1 MNDHTYAFLTVDSD
15 FAEYV
20 RCQTSICVII
30 TSAPKIMLP
39 KKNTGPPYANGL
51 NEVTGNVLRISK
63 PPCLM
68 KLNGIIT
75 TSIANIIQNWIK
87 SVIMSLRNPP
97 KDVYAMVIIAA
108 MTSATDQETLVITE
122 ANDAIPMNC
131 ALAINKNAKIVTTLV
146 IVLAETEYFSAK
158 KSAMVCALCESP
170 NLFIFGPS
178 HINNRN
184 PSVTT
189 KKVDN
194 PYEIRYDMLLQRHQV
209 CYLYRMRWKD
219 LLS

>member
-1 MNDHTYAFLTVDSD
+1 
-15 FAEYV
+15 
-20 RCQTSICVII
+20 
-30 TSAPKIMLP
+30 
-39 KKNTGPPYANGL
+39 
-51 NEVTGNVLRISK
+51 
-63 PPCLM
+63 M

-219 LLS
+219 LLSWVITCLSAFGLRWNQEDALPCP